1 MKKKRKLQDK
11 RLLGVWR
18 SDKAK
23 TTKFWAFRKRL
34 SVRKRKHIFNLFGK
48 LRLRFTREKIYS
60 EYEDLKNVV
69 PYSVIAKDKNSVV
82 IIWHEKD
89 GDSLQHIHFENGSFY
104 IVSGYNVEIFKRER
118 LTQRSTGRAK
128 AARR

>member
-1 MKKKRKLQDK
+1 MKKKHKSLDK

-23 TTKFWAFRKRL
+23 TTRFWAFGKRL
-34 SVRKRKHIFNLFGK
+34 TVKKRKHIFNLFGK
-48 LRLRFTREKIYS
+48 LRFRFTREKIYL

-82 IIWHEKD
+82 ITWHEKN
-89 GDSLQHIHFENGSFY
+89 GDSLQHIHFENDSFY
-104 IVSGYNVEIFKRER
+104 IVSCYNVEFFKRER
-118 LTQRSTGRAK
+118 LTRRSTGRAK
-128 AARR
+128 TARR